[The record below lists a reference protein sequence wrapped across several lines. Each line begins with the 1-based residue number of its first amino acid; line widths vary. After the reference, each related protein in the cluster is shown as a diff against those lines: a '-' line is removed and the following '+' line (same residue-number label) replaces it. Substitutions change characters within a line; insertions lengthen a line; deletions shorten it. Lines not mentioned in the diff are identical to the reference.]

1 LVQNKDQS
9 ASEMP
14 KIRIENLF
22 DKILQAD
29 TQKTLLQ
36 NFQEHQL
43 DWMHACGGK
52 GRCTTCRV
60 LVKQGTENF
69 EPLTAAE
76 IRYRSQGSLQ
86 NSERLSC
93 QAKIVDDVII
103 VVPDDCKLP
112 HIHYSA

>member
-1 LVQNKDQS
+1 LVQSKDQS
-9 ASEMP
+9 ASEMA

-29 TQKTLLQ
+29 LQKTLLQ
-36 NFQEHQL
+36 NFQTHAL

-60 LVKQGTENF
+60 VIKEGGQNLT
-69 EPLTAAE
+69 PLTAAE
-76 IRYRSQGSLQ
+76 MRYQQQGALHS
-86 NSERLSC
+86 SERLSC
-93 QAKIVDDVII
+93 QAQIVDDVVI

-112 HIHYSA
+112 HMQYSA

>member
-1 LVQNKDQS
+1 M
-9 ASEMP
+9 A

-36 NFQEHQL
+36 NFQEHAL

-60 LVKQGTENF
+60 FIKQGMENF
-69 EPLTAAE
+69 SALTAAE
-76 IRYRSQGSLQ
+76 VRYRSQGALRDL
-86 NSERLSC
+86 ERLSC
-93 QAKIVDDVII
+93 QAQIIGDVVI

-112 HIHYSA
+112 HIQYSA